1 MSQILGIPDKFLND
15 LNQLNKVKAAIVICT
30 LLKIK

>member
-15 LNQLNKVKAAIVICT
+15 LNQLNKVKAAIVYVLC
-30 LLKIK
+30 